1 VLLVVKQNGRTV
13 NEFRF
18 AKGPIY
24 IGRSESSQICLH
36 DGAVSR
42 QHAVIFN
49 TQDGKWMVED
59 LDSVNKTYLNDQ
71 AIHKVE
77 IKTGDCL
84 RITDHIIEINLKDGD
99 EAEKPTHLED
109 TLAAPA
115 DTSAA
120 PVSAPADTSAA
131 PVSAPA
137 DTSAAPASAPA
148 TPTGAPTAPAGA
160 PQIVERRLDTTDA
173 PPIRLPP
180 QRGMDL
186 LRAIEAISKTGN
198 PDELLL
204 ALLDITS
211 KQLGTYHNWCAL
223 RSEPTGPM
231 TYHAGRTREG
241 QPLELSNI
249 KLNEKINEAIE
260 KSHFLLF
267 IFSKDMTKDEK
278 GQIRSVVIAPIV
290 GPTGCFGVLYANNTF
305 RDDHYSLSDLD
316 YLMLLGMHIAAAV
329 QKMVVIDD

>member
-1 VLLVVKQNGRTV
+1 VRLVVKQNGRTV

-18 AKGPIY
+18 TKGPIY
-24 IGRSESSQICLH
+24 IGRNENSQVFLNDRTI
-36 DGAVSR
+36 SR

-59 LDSVNKTYLNDQ
+59 LDSANKTYLNDK

-84 RITDHIIEINLKDGD
+84 RITDYTIEINFKDGD
-99 EAEKPTHLED
+99 EAEKPIHLDD

-115 DTSAA
+115 
-120 PVSAPADTSAA
+120 
-131 PVSAPA
+131 
-137 DTSAAPASAPA
+137 
-148 TPTGAPTAPAGA
+148 GAPAGA
-160 PQIVERRLDTTDA
+160 SQVIERKLDTVDA

-186 LRAIEAISKTGN
+186 LRAIEATSQAGN

-241 QPLELSNI
+241 KTLELSNI

-260 KSHFLLF
+260 KNQFLLF
-267 IFSKDMTKDEK
+267 IFSKDMSKDEK

-290 GPTGCFGVLYANNTF
+290 GPAGCFGVLYANNTF
-305 RDDHYSLSDLD
+305 RDDHYSISDLD

-329 QKMVVIDD
+329 QKL

>member
-24 IGRSESSQICLH
+24 IGRQENSQVFLH

-59 LDSVNKTYLNDQ
+59 LDSANKTYLNDQ

-99 EAEKPTHLED
+99 EAEKPIHLED

-115 DTSAA
+115 G
-120 PVSAPADTSAA
+120 APA
-131 PVSAPA
+131 
-137 DTSAAPASAPA
+137 
-148 TPTGAPTAPAGA
+148 APAGA
-160 PQIVERRLDTTDA
+160 PAAPAGAPAGDIQIIERKLDTADA

-186 LRAIEAISKTGN
+186 LRAVEAISQAGN

-204 ALLDITS
+204 AVLDITS

-223 RSEPTGPM
+223 RSESTGPM
-231 TYHAGRTREG
+231 TYHSGRTREG
-241 QPLELSNI
+241 QTLELGNI

-260 KSHFLLF
+260 KSQFLLF
-267 IFSKDMTKDEK
+267 IFSKDMSKDEK

-290 GPTGCFGVLYANNTF
+290 GPAGCFGVLYANNTF

-316 YLMLLGMHIAAAV
+316 YLMLLGMHIAATM
-329 QKMVVIDD
+329 QKL

>member
-1 VLLVVKQNGRTV
+1 MRLVVKQNGRTV

-18 AKGPIY
+18 TKGPIY
-24 IGRSESSQICLH
+24 IGRQENSQVFLH

-49 TQDGKWMVED
+49 TQNGKWMVED

-84 RITDHIIEINLKDGD
+84 RITDYTIEINLKDGD
-99 EAEKPTHLED
+99 EAEKPIHLED

-115 DTSAA
+115 GA
-120 PVSAPADTSAA
+120 P
-131 PVSAPA
+131 
-137 DTSAAPASAPA
+137 AAPAGTPAEPSA
-148 TPTGAPTAPAGA
+148 G
-160 PQIVERRLDTTDA
+160 PQFIERRLDTADA

-186 LRAIEAISKTGN
+186 LRANEKISQAGN

-231 TYHAGRTREG
+231 TCHAGRTREG
-241 QPLELSNI
+241 QTLELGNI

-267 IFSKDMTKDEK
+267 IFSKDMSKDEK

-290 GPTGCFGVLYANNTF
+290 GPAGCFGVLYANNTF
-305 RDDHYSLSDLD
+305 RDDHYNLSDLD
-316 YLMLLGMHIAAAV
+316 YLMLLGMHVAAAV
-329 QKMVVIDD
+329 QKL

>member
-1 VLLVVKQNGRTV
+1 MRLVVKQNGRTV

-18 AKGPIY
+18 TKGPIY
-24 IGRSESSQICLH
+24 IGRNENSQVFLH
-36 DGAVSR
+36 DRAVSR

-59 LDSVNKTYLNDQ
+59 LDSANKTYLNDQ

-84 RITDHIIEINLKDGD
+84 RITDYTIEINLEEG
-99 EAEKPTHLED
+99 AEEDSTETKKPVHLED
-109 TLAAPA
+109 TLAA
-115 DTSAA
+115 A
-120 PVSAPADTSAA
+120 PS
-131 PVSAPA
+131 
-137 DTSAAPASAPA
+137 
-148 TPTGAPTAPAGA
+148 GG
-160 PQIVERRLDTTDA
+160 PQFIERKLDTADA
-173 PPIRLPP
+173 PPIRIPAH
-180 QRGMDL
+180 RAMDL
-186 LRAIEAISKTGN
+186 LQANEKIGQAGN
-198 PDELLL
+198 LDELLL

-223 RSEPTGPM
+223 RSEPAGPM
-231 TYHAGRTREG
+231 TFHAGRSREG
-241 QPLELSNI
+241 QPLELSSI

-267 IFSKDMTKDEK
+267 IFSKDMSKDEK

-290 GPTGCFGVLYANNTF
+290 GPAGCFGVLYANNTF

-316 YLMLLGMHIAAAV
+316 YLMLLGMHTAAAV
-329 QKMVVIDD
+329 QK